1 MPLAASDRAAV
12 AASIV
17 VLIRSSQ
24 KTHTRQFLI
33 SLINVF
39 YMDTYSKYK
48 NTLNQILHPLN
59 IKRTNKLNKNS
70 ELRWQEQLT
79 N

>member
-12 AASIV
+12 AAIKV

-24 KTHTRQFLI
+24 NKHTRRFLV

>member
-12 AASIV
+12 AAIKV

-24 KTHTRQFLI
+24 KKHTRRFLVG
-33 SLINVF
+33 SINVF

>member
-1 MPLAASDRAAV
+1 
-12 AASIV
+12 
-17 VLIRSSQ
+17 
-24 KTHTRQFLI
+24 
-33 SLINVF
+33 
-39 YMDTYSKYK
+39 MDTYSKYK